1 MRPPTRRPPEAPPLV
16 HALTPDDRALSRG
29 CASPSGP
36 RAPLSA
42 LPPARPG
49 HSAASEMVSRT
60 FLANSKEKG
69 PAAGLNISAL
79 KQEMTSHHLVTHSL
93 NPLRPTSAG
102 RARGAGREL
111 LPPADGPTSRP
122 RPPTARGTVGAGRA
136 CTCER
141 GWHAPRD
148 TGWPPDRAV

>member
-93 NPLRPTSAG
+93 NPLRPDLSWKSP
-102 RARGAGREL
+102 RGRERAAAPGGWAHV
-111 LPPADGPTSRP
+111 PPAAPHGSGHRRSRTGPH
-122 RPPTARGTVGAGRA
+122 V
-136 CTCER
+136 
-141 GWHAPRD
+141 
-148 TGWPPDRAV
+148 